1 MLRRVVS
8 AVVLVALAIALL
20 VGTWPQLFGVERAPF
35 VAQFVSLRG
44 LAIAISA
51 VAIVALFLLAMLS
64 RTFRRF
70 GSSLALVLLVFAL
83 AGVAILSTRGFG
95 NGSFETK
102 GTSDITVVEWNSLGG
117 APGAAAIA
125 KLAIDNDAQIVSLPE
140 TTEDVADA
148 VALAMTNAG
157 HPTIPHTIAFNHIAR
172 AKSTSVL
179 VSTSLGGYHVDAS
192 AGTTSTV
199 PTVVLRPDTGDGPLI
214 VAVHAVAP
222 DPSQLA
228 LWKSDLAFL
237 KTACTEPN
245 VIMAGDFNSTL
256 DHYPGLANSAGAS
269 SSTDT
274 IGNCAD
280 AAQATKNA
288 AVGTWPALL
297 PALLGAPIDHVMTTS
312 NWRVSGMRVVQNLD
326 GAGSDHRP
334 IVVQLS
340 PSR

>member
-8 AVVLVALAIALL
+8 AVVLVAFAGGLL
-20 VGTWPQLFGVERAPF
+20 VGTWPQLFGLERAPF

-70 GSSLALVLLVFAL
+70 GSAMALVLLVFAL

-95 NGSFETK
+95 DGSFETK
-102 GTSDITVVEWNSLGG
+102 GTADVTVVEWNTLGD
-117 APGAAAIA
+117 APGAEAIA
-125 KLAIDNDAQIVSLPE
+125 KLAIDNDAQLVSLPE
-140 TTEDVADA
+140 TTEQTADA
-148 VALAMTNAG
+148 VAALMEAAG
-157 HPTIPHTIAFNHIAR
+157 HPMAVHTVAFNHIAR

-179 VSTSLGGYHVDAS
+179 VSTRLGGYHVDTS
-192 AGTTSTV
+192 AGSTSTV
-199 PTVVLRPDTGDGPLI
+199 PTVVLRPDTGNGPLI
-214 VAVHAVAP
+214 VAVHTVAP

-228 LWKSDLAFL
+228 LWRSDLAFL
-237 KTACTEPN
+237 STTCTEPN

-256 DHYPGLANSAGAS
+256 DHFSGLANSPSDA
-269 SSTDT
+269 
-274 IGNCAD
+274 IGDCAD

-297 PALLGAPIDHVMTTS
+297 PALLGAPIDHVMTTA

-340 PSR
+340 PAR

>member
-8 AVVLVALAIALL
+8 AVVLVVLAVALL
-20 VGTWPQLFGVERAPF
+20 VGTWPQLFELERAPI

-44 LAIAISA
+44 LTIAISA
-51 VAIVALFLLAMLS
+51 VAVVALLLLAMLS

-70 GSSLALVLLVFAL
+70 GASVALVLLVFAL

-102 GTSDITVVEWNSLGG
+102 GASDVTVVEWNTLGD
-117 APGAAAIA
+117 APGADVMA
-125 KLAIDNDAQIVSLPE
+125 KLAIDNDAQLVSLPE
-140 TTEDVADA
+140 TTEQTADA
-148 VALAMTNAG
+148 VAALMRTAG
-157 HPTIPHTIAFNHIAR
+157 HPMAVHSIAFNHIAK

-179 VSTSLGGYHVDAS
+179 VSTRLGGYHIDTS
-192 AGTTSTV
+192 AGTTSTL
-199 PTVVLRPDTGDGPLI
+199 PTVVLRPDSGDGPVI

-228 LWKSDLAFL
+228 LWRSDLAFL
-237 KTACTEPN
+237 TTTCAQPN

-256 DHYPGLANSAGAS
+256 DHFTGLASGPS
-269 SSTDT
+269 DT

-340 PSR
+340 PIR

>member
-20 VGTWPQLFGVERAPF
+20 VGTWPQLFGLERTQY

-51 VAIVALFLLAMLS
+51 VAIVALLLLALLS

-70 GSSLALVLLVFAL
+70 GSSVALVLLVFAL
-83 AGVAILSTRGFG
+83 AGVAVLSTRGFG

-102 GTSDITVVEWNSLGG
+102 GSSDITVVEWNTLGG
-117 APGAAAIA
+117 APGAEVIA
-125 KLAIDNDAQIVSLPE
+125 KLAIDSGAQIVSLPE

-148 VALAMTNAG
+148 VALDMTNAG

-179 VSTSLGGYHVDAS
+179 VSAALGGYHVDTA

-214 VAVHAVAP
+214 VAVHTVAP

-228 LWKSDLAFL
+228 KWRSDLSFL
-237 KTACTEPN
+237 KATCSGPN

-256 DHYPGLANSAGAS
+256 DHYAGLAASAS
-269 SSTDT
+269 DT
-274 IGNCAD
+274 IGDCAD
-280 AAQATKNA
+280 AAQATDNA
-288 AVGTWPALL
+288 AVGTWPAVL

-312 NWRVSGMRVVQNLD
+312 NWRVTGMRVVQNLD

-340 PSR
+340 PAR